1 MNDENSGLNSSERQR
16 RTASEI
22 ARKKVLAAYKHV
34 PITSNHT
41 DDLKKYHSAWQSYY
55 QKYYSDYYS
64 KAAKEYIEKHQPAP
78 NTATTP
84 APAAAP
90 VVSEILKNTVEDKAS
105 DKAYKKRHF
114 KKYRPIIIGATVTLV
129 LLFLQYNRL
138 IFAPLAA
145 YVSPGNEVDTS
156 ITAIDPT
163 ISQNVGDEERLIIPK
178 LNIDVPILFGL
189 NNDSDSIMEGMNHGV
204 VHWSIPGASAMP
216 GQIGNMVITGH
227 SAGDIYTSNQ
237 YKFIFS
243 GLERLTENDLL
254 YVDYGGIRYTYSV
267 TSLETVEPTE
277 VSKLVYATDKPMLTL
292 ITCTPLGTSRYRLL
306 VSAEQ
311 ISPAPPSDS
320 VQEEIPEHL
329 DDNLKMVGNAP
340 TFFEVIGSFF
350 FGKKN

>member
-1 MNDENSGLNSSERQR
+1 MNDKNGGQLNSSEQQR
-16 RTASEI
+16 KTASEI
-22 ARKKVLAAYKHV
+22 ARKKVLAAYKHIPV
-34 PITSNHT
+34 ADNPT
-41 DDLKKYHSAWQSYY
+41 DDLRKYHSAWQNYY

-64 KAAKEYIEKHQPAP
+64 KAAKDYIEKHQPKSV
-78 NTATTP
+78 TTP
-84 APAAAP
+84 PAPTPAA
-90 VVSEILKNTVEDKAS
+90 VLKNTVEEKAS
-105 DKAYKKRHF
+105 DKAMKKRRF
-114 KKYRPIIIGATVTLV
+114 KKYRPIMIGAAVTLV

-178 LNIDVPILFGL
+178 LNIDVPILFGVA
-189 NNDSDSIMEGMNHGV
+189 NDSDSMMEGMNHGV

-243 GLERLTENDLL
+243 GLERLTENDLI
-254 YVDYGGIRYTYSV
+254 YVDYGGVRYTYSV
-267 TSLETVEPTE
+267 TSLETVDPSE
-277 VSKLVYATDKPMLTL
+277 VSKLIYETDKPMLTL
-292 ITCTPLGTSRYRLL
+292 ITCVPLGTSRYRLL

-311 ISPAPPSDS
+311 IAPAPSGS
-320 VQEEIPEHL
+320 AQEEIPENL

>member
-1 MNDENSGLNSSERQR
+1 MNDKDGGQIDSSERQR
-16 RTASEI
+16 KTASEI

-41 DDLKKYHSAWQSYY
+41 DDLKKYHSAWQNYY

-64 KAAKEYIEKHQPAP
+64 KAAKDYIAKHQQVSAQPQEA
-78 NTATTP
+78 
-84 APAAAP
+84 APA
-90 VVSEILKNTVEDKAS
+90 VSAVLKNTVEEKAS
-105 DKAYKKRHF
+105 DKAMKKRHF
-114 KKYRPIIIGATVTLV
+114 QKYRPLMIGAAVALT

-163 ISQNVGDEERLIIPK
+163 VSQNVGDEERLIIPK
-178 LNIDVPILFGL
+178 LNIDVPILFGVA
-189 NNDSDSIMEGMNHGV
+189 NDSDSMMEGMNHGV
-204 VHWSIPGASAMP
+204 VHWAIPGASAMP

-254 YVDYGGIRYTYSV
+254 YVDYGGIRYTYAV
-267 TSLETVEPTE
+267 TKLETVDPSE
-277 VSKLVYATDKPMLTL
+277 VSKLVYETNKPMLTL
-292 ITCTPLGTSRYRLL
+292 ITCVPLGTSRYRLL

-311 ISPAPPSDS
+311 VSPAPPSDS

-340 TFFEVIGSFF
+340 TLFETIGSFF
-350 FGKKN
+350 FGKKS

>member
-1 MNDENSGLNSSERQR
+1 MNDENGGQMNSSERQR
-16 RTASEI
+16 KTAAEI
-22 ARKKVLAAYKHV
+22 ARKKVLAAYKHAPV
-34 PITSNHT
+34 NTDTSNQIN
-41 DDLKKYHSAWQSYY
+41 DLKKYHSAWQNYY

-64 KAAKEYIEKHQPAP
+64 KAAKDYIVKHQQ
-78 NTATTP
+78 TSTP
-84 APAAAP
+84 T
-90 VVSEILKNTVEDKAS
+90 VSTILKNTVEEKAS
-105 DKAYKKRHF
+105 DKAAKIRRF
-114 KKYRPIIIGATVTLV
+114 KKYRPLMIGAAVTLI

-163 ISQNVGDEERLIIPK
+163 VSMNVGDEERLIIPK

-189 NNDSDSIMEGMNHGV
+189 NNDSDSVMEGMNHGV
-204 VHWSIPGASAMP
+204 VHWSIPGASALP
-216 GQIGNMVITGH
+216 GQIGNLVITGH

-243 GLERLTENDLL
+243 GLERLTENDLI
-254 YVDYGGIRYTYSV
+254 YVDYGGVRYTYSV
-267 TSLETVEPTE
+267 TKLETVDPSE
-277 VSKLVYATDKPMLTL
+277 VSKLVYKTDKPMLTL
-292 ITCTPLGTSRYRLL
+292 ITCVPLGTSRYRLL

-311 ISPAPPSDS
+311 ISPAPSDS
-320 VQEEIPEHL
+320 AQEEIPENI

-340 TFFEVIGSFF
+340 TFFEVVGSFF